1 MVAVHSTHDGGR
13 LLYWVT
19 CLTGSEKKIILVT
32 GPPGNGRDEYI
43 SRAVAELQKNTK
55 VVHHHVFAEMQ
66 RQAPS
71 HDVLNLTREN
81 IFGIAKS
88 KLERIRNAAY
98 TAIIDSIRKS
108 ENQIE
113 IVSTPAVFK
122 IAPWGDY
129 LTGRVDGITREHLT
143 QLSPTSIIVFIDDLL
158 RVREALSVDP
168 LWKKQGLELKDLAEW
183 RHLSIE
189 IVQNYADSKG
199 SPPFDWTI
207 FARDH
212 AIETFED
219 LLRGEKH
226 RIYISYHITGQQDFA
241 DVERFTRKL
250 GTSFV
255 CIDPL
260 AIKDWSIVTEYDKAV
275 EGSKTG
281 DINIEVKYRSGPRKF
296 ADIPLKEIE
305 DAIASIRTQI
315 VERDFQLIASA
326 KATVVYHKT
335 LTPSYGV
342 MSEMIHSVKELSRPV
357 YVLYPF
363 KTRPSPFFE
372 QYVRPENLV
381 SGPGRIEDLEDEM
394 LRKLVSKSPTWPT
407 IVPSS

>member
-1 MVAVHSTHDGGR
+1 
-13 LLYWVT
+13 
-19 CLTGSEKKIILVT
+19 LTGSEKKIILVT

-43 SRAVAELQKNTK
+43 SQAVAELQKTTK

-66 RQAPS
+66 NQAPS
-71 HDVLNLTREN
+71 HGVPNLRREN
-81 IFGIAKS
+81 IFSIAKS
-88 KLERIRNAAY
+88 KLERIRDSAY

-108 ENQIE
+108 DNQIE

-129 LTGRVDGITREHLT
+129 LSGRVDGITPEHLT
-143 QLSPTSIIVFIDDLL
+143 QLNPTSIIVFIDDLL
-158 RVREALSVDP
+158 RVREALRVDP
-168 LWKKQGLELKDLAEW
+168 LWKAQPLELKDLAEW

-199 SPPFDWTI
+199 SPPFDWI
-207 FARDH
+207 VFARDH
-212 AIETFED
+212 PIETFVD
-219 LLRGEKH
+219 LLHGEKH
-226 RIYISYHITGQQDFA
+226 RIYISYHITGQEDFA
-241 DVERFTRKL
+241 DVERFARKL
-250 GTSFV
+250 SPSFV

-260 AIKDWSIVTEYDKAV
+260 TIKDWQIVMEHDKAI

-281 DINIEVKYRSGPRKF
+281 DIDIEVKYRSGPQKF
-296 ADIPLKEIE
+296 VGIPLKEIE
-305 DAIASIRTQI
+305 EAIVSIRTQI

-326 KATVVYHKT
+326 KATVVYHKSPA
-335 LTPSYGV
+335 PSYGV
-342 MSEMIHSVKELSRPV
+342 MSEIIHSVKELSRPV

-381 SGPGRIEDLEDEM
+381 SGPEPVGNLEDEM
-394 LRKLVSKSPTWPT
+394 VQKLISQSPTWST